1 MNTLSICLIL
11 SLVYYIRFAT
21 LFPINNKDT
30 TLTEARYDLF
40 IRTFTRQKADKN
52 GLITPQ
58 QFKTVLDS
66 QDEYWDTQPF
76 KTFINRHSFP
86 LTLNEFCLLMIS
98 YVNTQESTLS
108 DARFHNHELIR
119 QASVN
124 SEMAGIQIQTDVP
137 ASSIDSIAQCQL
149 NKNNEDFALSNEW
162 PNIYP
167 QEHAVQEPYGI
178 EKITEHL
185 QAVNSTEQFQT
196 TQSNENLALPEA
208 QMTDFYDHE
217 YNVQNR
223 INEYKMTEEQLQV
236 TASIEEFRQL
246 QNVENPALP
255 DEWMNLRDQEYSIQE
270 LYEENKIIAE
280 QLQMFN
286 SVEQP
291 QPIEDYNDA
300 ALPDEWM
307 NLFDQDYAMQTPHED
322 NEKTTE
328 QLQDIDST
336 DQLKIIQ
343 GTMEENPT
351 LSDTGINFNYQE
363 YNKQDLGD
371 NTKISTEQGQAVF
384 NSLEQFE
391 TFQNNEEENPTLSDT
406 GINFN
411 YQEYNKQDLGDNTKI
426 STEQGQAVFNSLEQ
440 FETFQNNEEENPT
453 LSDTGIHFYYQE
465 YNKQDLGGNTKIST
479 EQSQAVFNS
488 LEQFET
494 FQNNEVPFEGELFKE
509 VDANQVISPKDTS
522 FSEHDVSLLPSEKP
536 TRKRRLA
543 EVHMPKQPDTPVSE
557 PSISGSPAT
566 KPRKRSRK
574 CSPKVD
580 VSASSTG
587 EYSTGTQAELSVN
600 NKSSSK
606 TSSEHVIQSHLF
618 NEQEGKSNLKLAN
631 SGAQLFQRYLILM
644 ASKKNSD
651 AQNVPSADIHPFVTT
666 SLPSSDLIFNTYP
679 RQPEG

>member
-440 FETFQNNEEENPT
+440 FETFQNNE
-453 LSDTGIHFYYQE
+453 
-465 YNKQDLGGNTKIST
+465 
-479 EQSQAVFNS
+479 
-488 LEQFET
+488 
-494 FQNNEVPFEGELFKE
+494 VPFEGELFKE

-543 EVHMPKQPDTPVSE
+543 EVHMPKQPEDSVDEHGNPVVPAKKPRRKSLSKIIVTDTNTPVSE

>member
-406 GINFN
+406 GI
-411 YQEYNKQDLGDNTKI
+411 
-426 STEQGQAVFNSLEQ
+426 
-440 FETFQNNEEENPT
+440 
-453 LSDTGIHFYYQE
+453 HFYYQE

-543 EVHMPKQPDTPVSE
+543 EVHMPKQPEDSVDEHGNPVVPAKKPRRKSLSKIIVTDTNTPVSE

>member
-391 TFQNNEEENPTLSDT
+391 TFQNNE
-406 GINFN
+406 
-411 YQEYNKQDLGDNTKI
+411 
-426 STEQGQAVFNSLEQ
+426 
-440 FETFQNNEEENPT
+440 
-453 LSDTGIHFYYQE
+453 
-465 YNKQDLGGNTKIST
+465 
-479 EQSQAVFNS
+479 
-488 LEQFET
+488 
-494 FQNNEVPFEGELFKE
+494 VPFEGELFKE

-543 EVHMPKQPDTPVSE
+543 EVHMPKQPEDSVDEHGNPVVPAKKPRRKSLSKIIVTDTNTPVSE

>member
-351 LSDTGINFNYQE
+351 LSDTGI
-363 YNKQDLGD
+363 
-371 NTKISTEQGQAVF
+371 
-384 NSLEQFE
+384 
-391 TFQNNEEENPTLSDT
+391 
-406 GINFN
+406 
-411 YQEYNKQDLGDNTKI
+411 
-426 STEQGQAVFNSLEQ
+426 
-440 FETFQNNEEENPT
+440 
-453 LSDTGIHFYYQE
+453 HFYYQE

-543 EVHMPKQPDTPVSE
+543 EVHMPKQPEDSVDEHGNPVVPAKKPRRKSLSKIIVTDTNTPVSE